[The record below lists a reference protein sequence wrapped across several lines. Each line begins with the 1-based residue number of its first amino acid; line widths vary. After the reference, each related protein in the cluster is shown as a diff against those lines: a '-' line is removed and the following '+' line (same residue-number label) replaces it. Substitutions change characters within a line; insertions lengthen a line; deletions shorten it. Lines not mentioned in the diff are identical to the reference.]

1 MPVRQQQGVQ
11 EGRSNEEAGPRPR
24 NDAPALTTCTTVA
37 AGGGEPDPL
46 LARGRRT
53 KLSPVA
59 ERAPEET
66 RTLPDLPSCRRRHLG
81 HTVAAA
87 RQPPHRSAHN
97 PKSIQGDDFKK
108 QTEPRASSPPNKVRA
123 FTREA
128 RGRGGWSKRPEWRLQ
143 EGERRP
149 WTSPPWISPGQ
160 GSTPPTPHPA
170 PGTGEPSRP
179 GPDLTR
185 WSTQGSRRGK
195 GRPDLEPQEARSP
208 TAGAAD
214 LVRRRACCPRSQA
227 HRTTPAPPPAEE
239 TVAPHRTRPPPRN
252 PTPPAGET
260 EQQKPR
266 RHLPWRR
273 PGLAR
278 WMPLVA
284 ARREGRKGGGGE
296 I

>member
-11 EGRSNEEAGPRPR
+11 GGRSNEEAGPRPR

-37 AGGGEPDPL
+37 AGGGESDPL

-59 ERAPEET
+59 QRAPAET

-81 HTVAAA
+81 HTVAAV

-108 QTEPRASSPPNKVRA
+108 QTEPRAPSPPNKVRA

-143 EGERRP
+143 EGEWRP

-179 GPDLTR
+179 GPDLKG

-195 GRPDLEPQEARSP
+195 GRPDPEPKRPEAP
-208 TAGAAD
+208 
-214 LVRRRACCPRSQA
+214 LPVPRISS
-227 HRTTPAPPPAEE
+227 
-239 TVAPHRTRPPPRN
+239 
-252 PTPPAGET
+252 AGE
-260 EQQKPR
+260 
-266 RHLPWRR
+266 L
-273 PGLAR
+273 
-278 WMPLVA
+278 A
-284 ARREGRKGGGGE
+284 ARAANPPDHTRATTSRGDGGASPNEAAAPDSDAPRWRNGAEIGRAHV
-296 I
+296 

>member
-11 EGRSNEEAGPRPR
+11 GGRSNEEAGPRPR

-53 KLSPVA
+53 KLTPVA
-59 ERAPEET
+59 QRAPEET

-108 QTEPRASSPPNKVRA
+108 QTEPRAPSPPNKVRA

-128 RGRGGWSKRPEWRLQ
+128 RGRGGGAKDLNGASKK
-143 EGERRP
+143 
-149 WTSPPWISPGQ
+149 
-160 GSTPPTPHPA
+160 GSGVH
-170 PGTGEPSRP
+170 G
-179 GPDLTR
+179 
-185 WSTQGSRRGK
+185 
-195 GRPDLEPQEARSP
+195 
-208 TAGAAD
+208 
-214 LVRRRACCPRSQA
+214 RRRHGFLP
-227 HRTTPAPPPAEE
+227 
-239 TVAPHRTRPPPRN
+239 VKAPHHQHHIQLQAPENQVDPD
-252 PTPPAGET
+252 
-260 EQQKPR
+260 Q
-266 RHLPWRR
+266 
-273 PGLAR
+273 
-278 WMPLVA
+278 
-284 ARREGRKGGGGE
+284 